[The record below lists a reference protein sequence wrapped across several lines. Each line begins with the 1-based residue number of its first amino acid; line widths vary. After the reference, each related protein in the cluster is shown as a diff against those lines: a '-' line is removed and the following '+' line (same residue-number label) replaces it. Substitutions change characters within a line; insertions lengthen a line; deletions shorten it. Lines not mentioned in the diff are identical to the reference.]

1 MSIEKDKDTK
11 ELAKEIVNAWNQPL
25 ENESDEE
32 FKERMTEK
40 EIKEIIRKIESKKE
54 TFEKIALLK
63 ELDDEVSKFRKE
75 LINKFQRENK

>member
-1 MSIEKDKDTK
+1 MNK
-11 ELAKEIVNAWNQPL
+11 
-25 ENESDEE
+25 
-32 FKERMTEK
+32 
-40 EIKEIIRKIESKKE
+40 IKEIIRKIESEKE

>member
-1 MSIEKDKDTK
+1 MHRT
-11 ELAKEIVNAWNQPL
+11 L
-25 ENESDEE
+25 EGNMFSSSH
-32 FKERMTEK
+32 FL
-40 EIKEIIRKIESKKE
+40 IKKE